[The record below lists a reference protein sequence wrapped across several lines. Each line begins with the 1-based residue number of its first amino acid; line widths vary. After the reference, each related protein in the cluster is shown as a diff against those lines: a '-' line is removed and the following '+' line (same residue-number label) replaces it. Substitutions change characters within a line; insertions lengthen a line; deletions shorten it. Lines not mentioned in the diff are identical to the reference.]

1 MSATKSAKH
10 ISFRMFGLDEYL
22 SMLFSCFI
30 SSELGSIFC
39 NIVVWFGDEYSVWN
53 FGSVDEFNSDRRL
66 SDW

>member
-39 NIVVWFGDEYSVWN
+39 NMWSGLVMNTLFGILEVLM
-53 FGSVDEFNSDRRL
+53 NSTLIED
-66 SDW
+66 